1 MKRRAFLATLIGGM
15 LAATTAQAR
24 DRSDDI
30 VRELKRKGY
39 RIEAVSRTLLGR
51 TRILA
56 TRDGGRREIIV
67 NPVTGE
73 ILRDLWIARGQGDAD
88 GDWDDWD
95 GDDDRNNDRGGDVD
109 RDDDRGDDRDD
120 DGDDDDRDGG
130 SDGGD
135 GGDDD

>member
-1 MKRRAFLATLIGGM
+1 MRRRVFLAALAGGM
-15 LAATTAQAR
+15 AAAGMAEAR

-39 RIEAVSRTLLGR
+39 RVTEVSRTFLGR
-51 TRILA
+51 VRILA

-95 GDDDRNNDRGGDVD
+95 GDDDRNNDRGGD
-109 RDDDRGDDRDD
+109 DDRDD

>member
-1 MKRRAFLATLIGGM
+1 MRRRVFLAALVGGM
-15 LAATTAQAR
+15 AAAGMAEAR

-39 RIEAVSRTLLGR
+39 RITEVGRTFLGR
-51 TRILA
+51 VRILA

-95 GDDDRNNDRGGDVD
+95 GDDDDRDDGGDRDD
-109 RDDDRGDDRDD
+109 RDDDRDNDR
-120 DGDDDDRDGG
+120 DDDDRDGG
-130 SDGGD
+130 SDGG
-135 GGDDD
+135 GGDDDD

>member
-1 MKRRAFLATLIGGM
+1 MRRRVFLAALVGGM
-15 LAATTAQAR
+15 AAAGMAEAR

-39 RIEAVSRTLLGR
+39 RITEVGRTFLGR
-51 TRILA
+51 VRILA

-73 ILRDLWIARGQGDAD
+73 ILRDLWIARGQDDAD

-95 GDDDRNNDRGGDVD
+95 GDDDDRND
-109 RDDDRGDDRDD
+109 GDDRDD
-120 DGDDDDRDGG
+120 DGDDDNRDDDRDDDDRGG
-130 SDGGD
+130 DSDGG
-135 GGDDD
+135 GGDDDD

>member
-1 MKRRAFLATLIGGM
+1 MRRRVFLAALVGGM
-15 LAATTAQAR
+15 AAAGMAEAR

-39 RIEAVSRTLLGR
+39 RVTEVSRTFLGR
-51 TRILA
+51 VRILA

-109 RDDDRGDDRDD
+109 RDDDRDD
-120 DGDDDDRDGG
+120 DGDADDRDGG

>member
-1 MKRRAFLATLIGGM
+1 MRRRVFLAALVGGM
-15 LAATTAQAR
+15 AAAGMAEAR

-30 VRELKRKGY
+30 VRELKRNGY
-39 RIEAVSRTLLGR
+39 RVTEVGRTFLGR
-51 TRILA
+51 VRILV

-95 GDDDRNNDRGGDVD
+95 GDDDD
-109 RDDDRGDDRDD
+109 RDDGDDHDD
-120 DGDDDDRDGG
+120 RDGDDDDRDDDDRGGG

>member
-1 MKRRAFLATLIGGM
+1 MRRRVFLAALVGGM
-15 LAATTAQAR
+15 AAAGMAEAR
-24 DRSDDI
+24 DRSDEI

-39 RIEAVSRTLLGR
+39 RITEVGRTFLGR
-51 TRILA
+51 VRILA
-56 TRDGGRREIIV
+56 TKDGGRREIIV

-95 GDDDRNNDRGGDVD
+95 GDDDDR
-109 RDDDRGDDRDD
+109 D
-120 DGDDDDRDGG
+120 DGDDDNRDNDRDDDDRGGG
-130 SDGGD
+130 SDGGG